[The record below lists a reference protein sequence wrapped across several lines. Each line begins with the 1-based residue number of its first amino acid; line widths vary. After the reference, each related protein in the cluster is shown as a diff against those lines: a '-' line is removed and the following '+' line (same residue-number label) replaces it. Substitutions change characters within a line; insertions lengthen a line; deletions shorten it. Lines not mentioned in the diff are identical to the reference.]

1 MKTVELASEA
11 PTLPELIKLANDEP
25 VLIRTA
31 TGEEFVLGAL
41 DDFERE
47 VELLRASP
55 QLATLLS
62 DRRAQRGTVSVAQ
75 LRARL
80 A

>member
-1 MKTVELASEA
+1 MKTIELTTQA
-11 PTLPELIKLANDEP
+11 PSLPELIKLAHDEP

-41 DDFERE
+41 DDFANEI
-47 VELLRASP
+47 ELLSASP
-55 QLATLLS
+55 QLTKLLAE
-62 DRRAQRGTVSVAQ
+62 RRKEHGIISAAE
-75 LRARL
+75 LRSRL